1 MPVLQRKSKDEIPS
15 ESINRLCPSCFTR
28 KGAGIQHKCGKEVT
42 GNNLLFLALA
52 LGSLQAVKV
61 AARILR
67 NKMETEG
74 LADGSKFY
82 ISTGG
87 NPLHVKVGT
96 PEYKAAKRTVNQIS
110 VQIIK
115 KLQIVLELSLN
126 RTKQMMAVLR
136 KGMGTATAIESNIFG
151 KLKQM
156 ETLFQDFIMFSI
168 QKENHYFEKKN
179 FTGVFFYVIC
189 HICQISYI

>member
-42 GNNLLFLALA
+42 GNNLLFLAQA

-115 KLQIVLELSLN
+115 QLQIVLELSLN

-156 ETLFQDFIMFSI
+156 EDTISRFYHVQHTKRKSLF
-168 QKENHYFEKKN
+168 
-179 FTGVFFYVIC
+179 
-189 HICQISYI
+189 